1 LEGAWE
7 SDGCKTMIY
16 LWVKHFY
23 WISIAFVNKNPD
35 QKGSHLTCI
44 KSGFPLLTKGLPDSF
59 HRKEINNDLIIKAMR
74 KIRINKG
81 TVALVFRKGDYNR
94 LLTEGGHWLGWNE
107 NITVYD
113 LAKPFYPTVELNL
126 LLNDTNLSD
135 RLIVVEVKDNEIVFQ
150 YVSVN
155 FKSILTPGRYAFWKR
170 IVDYSFTTFDLSKI
184 EISEDIS
191 LQILNKPEV
200 VQYVR
205 VFVVESY
212 EKGILIIN
220 GKAEKT
226 LEKGT
231 YCFWKN
237 PVTVSVVKTD
247 MRQRQLEIS
256 GQEILTKDKA
266 ALRVNFFARYKTVD
280 IEKALCENKDFE
292 KQLYVIFQ
300 LAIREFVGMNTI
312 DELLER
318 KESVSESILLAIR
331 AKVED
336 LGVEILGCGIRDI
349 ILPGEMKEIMNQV
362 LIAEKKA
369 QANIIARREETASTR
384 SLLNTA
390 KLMEENAM
398 LFKLKEM
405 EYVERIAEKVNNISL
420 SGGSLILDQLKTIF
434 SASN

>member
-1 LEGAWE
+1 MVG
-7 SDGCKTMIY
+7 
-16 LWVKHFY
+16 
-23 WISIAFVNKNPD
+23 
-35 QKGSHLTCI
+35 
-44 KSGFPLLTKGLPDSF
+44 
-59 HRKEINNDLIIKAMR
+59 
-74 KIRINKG
+74 
-81 TVALVFRKGDYNR
+81 LVFRNGDYNR
-94 LLTEGGHWLGWNE
+94 FWLEGSHWLGWFE
-107 NITVYD
+107 NVTVYD
-113 LAKPFYPTVELNL
+113 LAKPFQPTVELNL
-126 LLNDTNLSD
+126 LFKDKNLSD
-135 RLIVVEVKDNEIVFQ
+135 RLIVVEIKDNEIVLN
-150 YVSVN
+150 YLNGN
-155 FKSILTPGRYAFWKR
+155 FKGVLTPGRYAFWKGM
-170 IVDYSFTTFDLSKI
+170 VDYTFTKIDLGKI
-184 EISEDIS
+184 EVSEDIP

-200 VQYVR
+200 LPYVR

-212 EKGILIIN
+212 EKGILIVN

-231 YCFWKN
+231 YYFWKN
-237 PVTVSVVKTD
+237 PVTVSVVKAD
-247 MRQRQLEIS
+247 LRQLQLEMS

-266 ALRVNFFARYKTVD
+266 ALRVNFFARYRTVD
-280 IEKALCENKDFE
+280 IEKALCDNKDFE

-300 LAIREFVGMNTI
+300 FAIREFVGMNTL

-362 LIAEKKA
+362 LVAEKKA

-398 LFKLKEM
+398 LYKLKEM

-434 SASN
+434 TTSN